1 MVGLAVS
8 SPVWADARAEGSGV
22 RPVDTA
28 ASSPTSPDGL
38 LTHIADIR
46 RLGARVVGQRAR
58 ITGVVTFF
66 DPGWDLLF
74 VQGEDAGIFVFMRGV
89 EATAKAGDL
98 VQVDGKVD
106 PGDFAPSITEPR
118 VVTIGRGVMPRPLTP
133 SAETLATG
141 REDSQFAEI
150 EGVIHGFRPLNDN
163 HLTFDVMAG
172 AMHVL
177 VTLPAPW
184 RGPVP
189 TNLLDARVRLRG
201 VCGTEFNPRRQ
212 LIGLQLFLS
221 SFNDVTVVDP
231 SPPDPFAAPV
241 REIQNL
247 FRWASLPAP
256 GRRVH
261 VRGEIEWRNGP
272 QAYVRDRG
280 GSIARGHRAEA

>member
-8 SPVWADARAEGSGV
+8 SPVWADARAEGFGV

-28 ASSPTSPDGL
+28 GL
-38 LTHIADIR
+38 GRDDWTRRDAAPAD
-46 RLGARVVGQRAR
+46 
-58 ITGVVTFF
+58 
-66 DPGWDLLF
+66 
-74 VQGEDAGIFVFMRGV
+74 
-89 EATAKAGDL
+89 
-98 VQVDGKVD
+98 
-106 PGDFAPSITEPR
+106 
-118 VVTIGRGVMPRPLTP
+118 
-133 SAETLATG
+133 G

-212 LIGLQLFLS
+212 LIGLQLPSTPRS
-221 SFNDVTVVDP
+221 SRHSRRPTGRSRDGLAVPGWGWRSRPP
-231 SPPDPFAAPV
+231 SSGAWAAP
-241 REIQNL
+241 
-247 FRWASLPAP
+247 LPS
-256 GRRVH
+256 R
-261 VRGEIEWRNGP
+261 
-272 QAYVRDRG
+272 
-280 GSIARGHRAEA
+280 ARSSGAARSS